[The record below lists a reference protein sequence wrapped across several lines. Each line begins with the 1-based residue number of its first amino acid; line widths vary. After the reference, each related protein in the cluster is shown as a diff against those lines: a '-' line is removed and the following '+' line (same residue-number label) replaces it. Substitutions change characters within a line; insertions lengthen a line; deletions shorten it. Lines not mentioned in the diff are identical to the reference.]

1 MKEKVKTGE
10 NEDEEERQLT
20 ESNLPVDEGYA
31 WVVVFAASMILF
43 LVIGSLKSFGVLY
56 VELSR
61 KYNVSNK
68 ELQSIQSLTG
78 FFYLGL
84 GPVGIA
90 LSMKFSHRAVCFVG
104 GLFGGTGF
112 LLTAFAPS
120 LDYYYLTYGCLT
132 GIGYGLS
139 FSPCVVS
146 FVHYFHKKRALA
158 NGIVTAGG
166 GLGAVVLPYV
176 MRYLIDVMSLK
187 GCMMIFAGILYN
199 ICVFACLLRSHKNYP
214 IKKSKGKK
222 VSEKMTP
229 SVDQQ
234 SMILLD
240 ASDLIHC
247 DDKSYMSVDD
257 GRSQNS
263 YVSEGEYLLRHAQKK
278 SKRGNKMANAS
289 IVSLKSFNPSLYTNP
304 ENMTRS
310 LCSEDQLSIDITSK
324 HDKQMTASVISL
336 KSFDPSL
343 CSNPEILGKSL
354 YSENDEG
361 IENLKYD
368 NQINA
373 SVISLKSFD
382 PSVCSN
388 IDAMG
393 KSIYSDDQQSIGV
406 ASLGD
411 TSRKQSLG
419 VVSLDSTSRESAS
432 KSRSVN
438 ESQTDEVEDE
448 RKSRNHEN
456 DQDKMNNFEYKDN
469 EKFSFENQ
477 KPVTKSRSQGKRRHL
492 SAGNTS
498 LKAILTNDK
507 YKIDEENQIKN
518 QSDECT
524 SQNSL
529 KAEKESLL
537 KKMIWLKKDDKKRLT
552 ASVISLK
559 SYDPSL
565 CASLG
570 VVASISMQS
579 IPQTFERLDNS
590 NRGILIESQT
600 LDKKGCCWSFKQL
613 CIFDW
618 SLFKNPVFLLYLI
631 FVFCES
637 LGYLG
642 IFNILPPFC
651 EEIGGTDTQGAT
663 IIAIISISEL
673 FGRLFFGWCTHMCPN
688 NCKTIYFGATFL
700 MGLGILFTP
709 DMNTFLH
716 LAIFVGIYGFFAGGY
731 NGVLF
736 NTIINSLGLEK
747 FSHAFGFIA
756 FSASLSLL
764 VNPVESGLIKDS
776 TGSWMN
782 VFRVNGSVALFG
794 CFMLLIIAFL
804 ERRKPQQT
812 SEIEMDT
819 TVEL

>member
-1 MKEKVKTGE
+1 MKEKGQAGE
-10 NEDEEERQLT
+10 NDDEEESQLT
-20 ESNLPVDEGYA
+20 ESNLPVDKGYA

-61 KYNVSNK
+61 EHNASNK

-84 GPVGIA
+84 GPVGTA

-120 LDYYYLTYGCLT
+120 LEYYYLTYGCLT
-132 GIGYGLS
+132 GIGYGFS

-146 FVHYFHKKRALA
+146 FVHYFHKRRALA

-166 GLGAVVLPYV
+166 GLGAVVLPYF

-199 ICVFACLLRSHKNYP
+199 ICVFACLLRPHNNYP
-214 IKKSKGKK
+214 IKKRNGKK
-222 VSEKMTP
+222 VSQKMTP

-247 DDKSYMSVDD
+247 DDKSYISVDD

-310 LCSEDQLSIDITSK
+310 LCSEDQLSLDISSK
-324 HDKQMTASVISL
+324 QEKQMTASVISL

-343 CSNPEILGKSL
+343 CSNPEVLGKSL
-354 YSENDEG
+354 YSENDDA
-361 IENLKYD
+361 IEVLKDD

-388 IDAMG
+388 IDVMG

-406 ASLGD
+406 ASLSE

-432 KSRSVN
+432 KSKSVT

-448 RKSRNHEN
+448 RKFRINEH
-456 DQDKMNNFEYKDN
+456 DQDKMNIFEYKEN
-469 EKFSFENQ
+469 EKFSLENQ

-518 QSDECT
+518 LSDECN

-537 KKMIWLKKDDKKRLT
+537 KKMIWLKKDDKQRLT

-600 LDKKGCCWSFKQL
+600 LDKKGHCWSYKKL

-637 LGYLG
+637 LGYLS

-651 EEIGGTDTQGAT
+651 EEIGGTDTQGAM

-700 MGLGILFTP
+700 MGLGIVFTP
-709 DMNTFLH
+709 DMSTFLH
-716 LAIFVGIYGFFAGGY
+716 LAIFVGIYGFFSGGY

-764 VNPVESGLIKDS
+764 INPVESGLIKDS

-794 CFMLLIIAFL
+794 CFMLLIITFL
-804 ERRKPQQT
+804 ERRKPLQT